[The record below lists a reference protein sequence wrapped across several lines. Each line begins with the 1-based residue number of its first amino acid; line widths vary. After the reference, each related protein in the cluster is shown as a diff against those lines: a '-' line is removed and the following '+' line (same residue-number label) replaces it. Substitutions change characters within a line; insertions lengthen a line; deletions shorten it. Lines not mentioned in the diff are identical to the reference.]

1 MTFGAD
7 GVWLRCDAAGFVMKM
22 YFVAIMSMSI
32 LIVIVM
38 TISIVTTIVISIVV
52 CGDCVGDC
60 DFGVV
65 RVDTFSVG
73 IGC

>member
-1 MTFGAD
+1 MFGAD

-22 YFVAIMSMSI
+22 YFVAIMSM
-32 LIVIVM
+32 IVM

>member
-1 MTFGAD
+1 MFGAD

-22 YFVAIMSMSI
+22 YFVA
-32 LIVIVM
+32 LGL
-38 TISIVTTIVISIVV
+38 TISIVTTIAISIVV